1 MRVAVFRRG
10 DVDGDWSSTNG
21 GGKGGWS
28 ARVRKR
34 EGRMKIKSENERGE
48 EGKKRVKNWVFF

>member
-1 MRVAVFRRG
+1 VRVAVFRRG
-10 DVDGDWSSTNG
+10 AVDGDWSSTSG

-34 EGRMKIKSENERGE
+34 EGRMKRKSENNRE
-48 EGKKRVKNWVFF
+48 EEKKRVKNWVFS

>member
-1 MRVAVFRRG
+1 MRVSVFRRG
-10 DVDGDWSSTNG
+10 AVDGDWSSTSG

-34 EGRMKIKSENERGE
+34 EGRMKRKSENKKE
-48 EGKKRVKNWVFF
+48 EGKKRVKN

>member
-1 MRVAVFRRG
+1 VRVAVFPLG
-10 DVDGDWSSTNG
+10 SVDGEWSSTSG

-34 EGRMKIKSENERGE
+34 EGRMKRKSENKKE
-48 EGKKRVKNWVFF
+48 EGKKRVKN